1 MAIGISNFQQIYQ
14 TYYPDDQLPY
24 LVPSDAVLLNMF
36 LAGSTDGQVS
46 GDQVDMP
53 WLAGPATG
61 VSQSFGVAQ
70 NLAGNA
76 PYAIRPVVRMS
87 QVYKSLSFLDKDEI
101 LSKGEASYGDLMETV
116 VAGVRMDFL
125 SHLDELLHLNGSG
138 NRAAFVWASA
148 TPKVLTF
155 VTAPTQLTGD
165 TGAKLGAP
173 VTQTIFEVGDQ
184 IIINSTNPS
193 DGTLPTTVA
202 GPYQIV
208 SVDGVANTIT
218 IDQDPTAFLTN
229 GNVYAVAINGD
240 SLGFTSAL
248 LNPALIGVAA
258 YNPYGGVS
266 ASDNFLGVNRSK
278 YPTRTTGT
286 YFDAS
291 VNFSIEQGLRKAATG
306 MKNTGLQSSGVTV
319 CMHPDDYDT
328 LDFKLAAQNRYS
340 THEIGVAFFDSLKI
354 QSTMGALNVVVDV
367 RQQKG
372 QARLYAPDA
381 VRLMYRDSL
390 PHFAK
395 LGNGTDEMF
404 GTNYDGREMRMRAY
418 LQTFVR
424 DPRKLAVVQLP
435 NS

>member
-1 MAIGISNFQQIYQ
+1 MAIGISNFQTLYQ
-14 TYYPDDQLPY
+14 TYYPDSDLPY
-24 LVPSDAVLLNMF
+24 LIPSDAVLLNMF
-36 LAGSTDGQVS
+36 LAGNTDGQVS

-53 WLAGPATG
+53 WLIGPATG

-70 NLAGNA
+70 GLAGNA
-76 PYAIRPVVRMS
+76 PTSLRPTVRMS
-87 QVYKSLSFLDKDEI
+87 QVYKNLSFLDKDEL
-101 LSKGEASYGDLMETV
+101 LSKGEASYGDLMENV
-116 VAGVRMDFL
+116 IKGARMDFL

-138 NRAAFVWASA
+138 NRAAFTWASA

-155 VTAPTQLTGD
+155 VNTPTQLTGD

-173 VTQTIFEVGDQ
+173 VGQTVFEVKEQ

-202 GPYQIV
+202 GPYTVV
-208 SVDGVANTIT
+208 SVDGIANSIT
-218 IDQDPTAFLTN
+218 IDQDPSAFLTN
-229 GNVYAVAINGD
+229 GNVYAVAVNGD
-240 SLGFTSAL
+240 SLGFSSANL
-248 LNPALIGVAA
+248 FPAVIGVAA

-266 ASDNFLGVNRSK
+266 TTDSFLGVNRSV
-278 YPTRTTGT
+278 YGSRAAGT

-291 VNFSIEQGLRKAATG
+291 SNFSIEQGLRKAATG
-306 MKNTGLQSSGVTV
+306 MKNTGVASAGVTT

-328 LDFKLAAQNRYS
+328 LDFKLSAQNRYS
-340 THEIGVAFFDSLKI
+340 THEIGVAFFDSIKI
-354 QSTMGALNVVVDV
+354 QSTLGAMNVVVDV

-372 QARLYAPDA
+372 QARLYAPGCA
-381 VRLMYRDSL
+381 ELMYRDSL

-395 LGNGTDEMF
+395 LSNGQDELF
-404 GTNYDGREMRMRAY
+404 GSNYDGRELRMRAY
-418 LQTFVR
+418 LQTRVR